1 MRKNTDQ
8 ILSACTSEQLFLLA
22 IANPGCRSA
31 IGRELDSRARTS
43 RHRAGLAR
51 IGGAPAERPA
61 LMLRRAG

>member
-8 ILSACTSEQLFLLA
+8 IYSACTSEQLFLLA
-22 IANPGCRSA
+22 IANPGCRAA

-43 RHRAGLAR
+43 RHRGGLAR
-51 IGGAPAERPA
+51 IGAAPAERPT